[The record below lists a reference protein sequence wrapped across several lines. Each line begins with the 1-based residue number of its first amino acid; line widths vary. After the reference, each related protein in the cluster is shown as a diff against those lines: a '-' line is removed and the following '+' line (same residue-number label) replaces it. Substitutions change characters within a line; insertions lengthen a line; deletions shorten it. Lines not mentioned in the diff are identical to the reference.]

1 MLRRLGVIGA
11 GGIADVVLSKL
22 AERLASPLD
31 HIAILARAGGVM
43 QAQALLDR
51 LGSRRHCCDL
61 GARR

>member
-11 GGIADVVLSKL
+11 GGIAEVVLSTL
-22 AERLASPLD
+22 AERLAAPLD
-31 HIAILARAGGVM
+31 HVSILVRAGGVT
-43 QAQALLDR
+43 QAQALLDC

>member
-11 GGIADVVLSKL
+11 GGIADVALSTL
-22 AERLASPLD
+22 AERLALPLD
-31 HIAILARAGGVM
+31 HVSILVWAGSVE
-43 QAQALLDR
+43 QAQSFLDR